1 MSHNMMRLAGQ
12 RYISILSR
20 VWSGTAG
27 AAKNSEDALRKTL
40 QNKFPQA
47 KNVVVSDISGGC
59 GSMYEIY
66 VETTEFK
73 GLSTVKQHRLIT
85 ETLKSEIKDMHGLR
99 IHTSV
104 PSE

>member
-1 MSHNMMRLAGQ
+1 MSSNFVRLAGK

-20 VWSGTAG
+20 VWSGSSAG
-27 AAKNSEDALRKTL
+27 KNSEITLRKTL
-40 QNKFPQA
+40 QSKFPMA
-47 KNVVVSDISGGC
+47 TNVVVTDVSGGC

-66 VETTEFK
+66 VESTEFK

-85 ETLKSEIKDMHGLR
+85 EILKSEIKDMHGLR
-99 IHTSV
+99 IHTAV

>member
-1 MSHNMMRLAGQ
+1 MSGFMLRSYGN

-20 VWSGTAG
+20 VWSGNSQTM
-27 AAKNSEDALRKTL
+27 KNSETTLRKTL
-40 QNKFPQA
+40 EAKFPQA
-47 KNVVVSDISGGC
+47 KSIVVNDISGGC

-66 VETTEFK
+66 VETKEFK

-99 IHTSV
+99 IHTSIT
-104 PSE
+104 E